1 MAIQVVHG
9 GKFIKTEGKKE
20 MHDVPENLEM
30 YFSRSK
36 INFKVNL
43 AAIIAN
49 VIDNMSYKH
58 LILGTLEGNLLVAII
73 FCYSR
78 FKQDANR
85 LLPSKL

>member
-1 MAIQVVHG
+1 
-9 GKFIKTEGKKE
+9 

-30 YFSRSK
+30 YFSHSK

-43 AAIIAN
+43 TAIITK
-49 VIDNMSYKH
+49 VIHNMSYKH

-78 FKQDANR
+78 FKQNANR
-85 LLPSKL
+85 LLPSK

>member
-20 MHDVPENLEM
+20 MYDVPEKLEM

-43 AAIIAN
+43 AP
-49 VIDNMSYKH
+49 MSYITC
-58 LILGTLEGNLLVAII
+58 LISTPYWVH
-73 FCYSR
+73 
-78 FKQDANR
+78 
-85 LLPSKL
+85 

>member
-1 MAIQVVHG
+1 MVNR
-9 GKFIKTEGKKE
+9 GKFIKTEEKKE
-20 MHDVPENLEM
+20 MHDVPEIFEM

-43 AAIIAN
+43 AAIITN
-49 VIDNMSYKH
+49 IIHTMSLH

-78 FKQDANR
+78 FK
-85 LLPSKL
+85 

>member
-1 MAIQVVHG
+1 MEANLLRRR
-9 GKFIKTEGKKE
+9 EKKE

-43 AAIIAN
+43 AAIITN
-49 VIDNMSYKH
+49 VIHNMSYKH
-58 LILGTLEGNLLVAII
+58 LVLGALEGNLLVAII

-78 FKQDANR
+78 FKQNANR

>member
-9 GKFIKTEGKKE
+9 GKFIKTAEKKKE

-49 VIDNMSYKH
+49 IIRYITCHISTSYWVH
-58 LILGTLEGNLLVAII
+58 
-73 FCYSR
+73 
-78 FKQDANR
+78 
-85 LLPSKL
+85 